1 MTDVNAQIADK
12 YDMDVIQGV
21 QIASVNLNSAAA
33 ESNLIK
39 TDIILSIDNVIIDNS
54 SEFYE
59 QINRYRPGD
68 QLQVEVYRRGK
79 IMNFPITLRNHLNT
93 TDYISVR
100 SDKELRDIG
109 IEIRD
114 RNSIEKK
121 RVQTSGIMVISIS
134 RGSKIADTNM
144 EPGFIVERVN
154 GVDIES
160 AQQFMNILKSE
171 SGEITLAGF
180 YERYP
185 GTFLYTFMK

>member
-1 MTDVNAQIADK
+1 MKQFGSVQRGNLGITVTDVNAQIADK

-21 QIASVNLNSAAA
+21 QISSVNLNSAAA

-114 RNSIEKK
+114 LNSIEKK
-121 RVQTSGIMVISIS
+121 RVQTVSY
-134 RGSKIADTNM
+134 TH
-144 EPGFIVERVN
+144 
-154 GVDIES
+154 
-160 AQQFMNILKSE
+160 L
-171 SGEITLAGF
+171 TL
-180 YERYP
+180 P
-185 GTFLYTFMK
+185 TICSV

>member
-1 MTDVNAQIADK
+1 M
-12 YDMDVIQGV
+12 
-21 QIASVNLNSAAA
+21 
-33 ESNLIK
+33 
-39 TDIILSIDNVIIDNS
+39 
-54 SEFYE
+54 
-59 QINRYRPGD
+59 
-68 QLQVEVYRRGK
+68 K
-79 IMNFPITLRNHLNT
+79 IPITLRNHLNT

-134 RGSKIADTNM
+134 RDSKIADTNM

-160 AQQFMNILKSE
+160 SQQFMQILKSE
-171 SGEITLAGF
+171 SGEVTLVGF

-185 GTFLYTFMK
+185 GIFQYTFMK

>member
-1 MTDVNAQIADK
+1 
-12 YDMDVIQGV
+12 
-21 QIASVNLNSAAA
+21 
-33 ESNLIK
+33 
-39 TDIILSIDNVIIDNS
+39 
-54 SEFYE
+54 
-59 QINRYRPGD
+59 
-68 QLQVEVYRRGK
+68 
-79 IMNFPITLRNHLNT
+79 MNFPITLRNHLNT